1 MGEIKIFKTQ
11 DSKQIRDYFKK
22 YELETLNLAGII
34 DNVPEAE
41 IFTDSLD
48 NPSGV
53 LIRYKYFNY
62 LHTESTKFL
71 VELFEELFPQ

>member
-48 NPSGV
+48 NPS
-53 LIRYKYFNY
+53 
-62 LHTESTKFL
+62 
-71 VELFEELFPQ
+71 